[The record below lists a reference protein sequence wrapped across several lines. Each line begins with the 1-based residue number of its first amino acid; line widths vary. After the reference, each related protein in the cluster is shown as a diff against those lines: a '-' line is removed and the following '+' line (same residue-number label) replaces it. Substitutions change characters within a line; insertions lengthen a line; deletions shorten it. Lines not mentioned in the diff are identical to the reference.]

1 MFLVFLA
8 VSQSGKRS
16 KFSQAN
22 VRTSG
27 FDVVGEEVGSL
38 FLIPARFVPRA
49 IRNPVPVSSLTRGG
63 KAAKFKMY
71 EPHRVT
77 IFYSKNSSV
86 IRQRVTEH

>member
-1 MFLVFLA
+1 MFIVFLA
-8 VSQSGKRS
+8 VHHKMGNEANFHKR
-16 KFSQAN
+16 N

-27 FDVVGEEVGSL
+27 FDVVGEEVDFFFNSCP
-38 FLIPARFVPRA
+38 FRPTSYPKS
-49 IRNPVPVSSLTRGG
+49 PSPRGG